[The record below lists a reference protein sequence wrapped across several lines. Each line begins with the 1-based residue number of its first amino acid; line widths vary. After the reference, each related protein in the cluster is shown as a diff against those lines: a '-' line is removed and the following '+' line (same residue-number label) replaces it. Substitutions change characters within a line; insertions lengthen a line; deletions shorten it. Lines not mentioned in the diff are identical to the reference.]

1 MSSLR
6 DEAALDDSEE
16 KSLVSLVK
24 LVAEAE
30 TMGSKEAELADCDLS
45 QTHFAV
51 FQKVSY
57 YNMDP
62 QFWMGCEFIDK
73 GEEDPRSYL
82 AQFDEK
88 SGVQMHV
95 FDFEAVAV

>member
-1 MSSLR
+1 MPLSEAALAEECCHKEAETPKALVELSGSSDKADNLEEMSSLR

-51 FQKVSY
+51 FQTTVL
-57 YNMDP
+57 D
-62 QFWMGCEFIDK
+62 G
-73 GEEDPRSYL
+73 L
-82 AQFDEK
+82 
-88 SGVQMHV
+88 
-95 FDFEAVAV
+95 